1 MTVFRFIEAEQ
12 AAFPISLSARLLGV
26 SRSGFHAWRGRA
38 PSDRALTDAWL
49 AEKIAEIHAQSRGT
63 YGSPRVH
70 AELRRDGIR
79 VGRKRVER
87 LMRAAGL
94 CGYHKRRKGQT
105 TIRVQG
111 VRAASD
117 LVGRDFNPAAPNRL
131 WCADIKEIPTWE
143 GKLYLASVLDC
154 FSRKVVGWS
163 MRADMQAELVV
174 DALEMAVARRRPAP
188 GLVHHSDQ
196 GSQYVALVFGQ
207 RCRASGIAQSMGSK
221 GDCYDNAAI
230 ESYHATIE
238 KDLLRRRSFRTRQ
251 EARTAVFDYIESF
264 YNRERLHSTLGYR
277 SPEEFESDHY
287 ERRGGCASGTDEMIF
302 NQEQARA
309 A

>member
-1 MTVFRFIEAEQ
+1 MTVFRLIEAEQ
-12 AAFPISLSARLLGV
+12 AEFPISLSARVLGV
-26 SRSGFHAWRGRA
+26 SRSGFHAWRRRA
-38 PSDRALTDAWL
+38 PSDRALGDAWL
-49 AEKIAEIHAQSRGT
+49 AERIGEIHAASRGT

-70 AELRRDGIR
+70 AELRRQGIH

-94 CGYHKRRKGQT
+94 CGYHRRRKGKT
-105 TIRVQG
+105 TIPVQG
-111 VRAASD
+111 VRVASD
-117 LVGRDFNPAAPNRL
+117 LVERDFNPAGPNRL
-131 WCADIKEIPTWE
+131 WCADMKEIPTWE

-174 DALEMAVARRRPAP
+174 DALEMALARRRPAP

-207 RCRASGIAQSMGSK
+207 RCRANGIAQSMGSK
-221 GDCYDNAAI
+221 GDCFDNAAI
-230 ESYHATIE
+230 ESYHATLE

-277 SPEEFESDHY
+277 SPDEY
-287 ERRGGCASGTDEMIF
+287 ERDHGERRDDCASGTDEMIF

>member
-1 MTVFRFIEAEQ
+1 VTVFRFIEAEQ
-12 AAFPISLSARLLGV
+12 ACFPISLSARLLGV
-26 SRSGFHAWRGRA
+26 SRSGFHAWRCRP
-38 PSDRALTDAWL
+38 PSDRALSDAWL
-49 AEKIAEIHAQSRGT
+49 TEKIKEIHGQSRGT
-63 YGSPRVH
+63 YGSPRIH
-70 AELRRDGIR
+70 AELRRQGIR

-87 LMRAAGL
+87 LMRQAGL
-94 CGYHKRRKGQT
+94 SGSHTRRKGKT

-111 VRAASD
+111 VRVADD
-117 LVGRDFNPAAPNRL
+117 LVERDFNPTAPNRL

-154 FSRKVVGWS
+154 FSRRVVGWS
-163 MRADMQAELVV
+163 MRDDMQAELVV
-174 DALEMAVARRRPAP
+174 DALEMAVARRRPGP

-207 RCRASGIAQSMGSK
+207 RLRAAGIAQSMGSK
-221 GDCYDNAAI
+221 GDCFDNAAI
-230 ESYHATIE
+230 ESYHATLE
-238 KDLLRRRSFRTRQ
+238 KDLLRRRSLRTKQ
-251 EARTAVFDYIESF
+251 EARTALFDYIETF

-277 SPEEFESDHY
+277 SPDEFEHNHY
-287 ERRGGCASGTDEMIF
+287 ERRGDCASGTDEMIL

>member
-1 MTVFRFIEAEQ
+1 VTVFRFIEAEQ
-12 AAFPISLSARLLGV
+12 AEFPISLSARMLGV
-26 SRSGFHAWRGRA
+26 SRSGFHAWRRRA
-38 PSDRALTDAWL
+38 ACDRTLSDAWL
-49 AEKIAEIHAQSRGT
+49 TERIKQTHVQSRGT

-70 AELRRDGIR
+70 AELRRQGIR

-94 CGYHKRRKGQT
+94 SGYHKRRKGTT

-111 VRAASD
+111 VRVADD
-117 LVGRDFNPAAPNRL
+117 LVERDFNPSAPDRL

-174 DALEMAVARRRPAP
+174 DALEMAVARRRPVP

-207 RCRASGIAQSMGSK
+207 RLRTHEIAQSMGSK
-221 GDCYDNAAI
+221 GDCFDNAAI
-230 ESYHATIE
+230 ESYHATLE
-238 KDLLRRRSFRTRQ
+238 KDMLRRRSFRTKQ
-251 EARTAVFDYIESF
+251 EARTAIFDYIESF

-277 SPEEFESDHY
+277 SPEEFERNHY
-287 ERRGGCASGTDEMIF
+287 ERRDDCASGTDEMIF
-302 NQEQARA
+302 IEEKAKA